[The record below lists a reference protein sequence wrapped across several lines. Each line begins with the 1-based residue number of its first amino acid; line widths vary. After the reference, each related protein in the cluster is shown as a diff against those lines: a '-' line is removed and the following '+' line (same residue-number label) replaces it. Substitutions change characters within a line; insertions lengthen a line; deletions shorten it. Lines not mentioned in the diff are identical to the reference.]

1 MCIGIPMQVLRT
13 EPGHAWVA
21 GRGEVKRI
29 DTALVGDCTEHEWL
43 LVFLDAARE
52 RIDAARA
59 AEVNAV
65 LDLVQGAMSGE
76 PAALDDPHDDPG
88 FALPSR
94 MDPTALAA
102 LTGSS
107 GSNGHPSKV
116 NPA

>member
-1 MCIGIPMQVLRT
+1 MCIGIPMKVFRI
-13 EPGHAWVA
+13 EAGHAWAA
-21 GRGEVKRI
+21 GRGEVRRL
-29 DTALVGDCTEHEWL
+29 DTALVGDCAEDDWL

-65 LDLVQGAMSGE
+65 LDLVQGAMNGE
-76 PAALDDPHDDPG
+76 HAPADDPG

-102 LTGSS
+102 LAGRI
-107 GSNGHPSKV
+107 PE
-116 NPA
+116 

>member
-1 MCIGIPMQVLRT
+1 MCIGIPMKVFRV

-29 DTALVGDCTEHEWL
+29 DTALVGDCGEGDWL

-52 RIDAARA
+52 RIDAVRA

-65 LDLVQGAMSGE
+65 LDLVQGAMNSE
-76 PAALDDPHDDPG
+76 AAFADAPADDPG

-102 LTGSS
+102 LAGRT
-107 GSNGHPSKV
+107 PE
-116 NPA
+116 

>member
-1 MCIGIPMQVLRT
+1 MCIGIPLKVFRI

-21 GRGEVKRI
+21 GRGEVKRV
-29 DTALVGDCTEHEWL
+29 DTALVGDCAEGDWL

-52 RIDAARA
+52 RIDARRA

-65 LDLVQGAMSGE
+65 LDLVQGAMNGD
-76 PAALDDPHDDPG
+76 AAFADDRVDDPG

-102 LTGSS
+102 LTGRI
-107 GSNGHPSKV
+107 PE
-116 NPA
+116 

>member
-1 MCIGIPMQVLRT
+1 MCIGIPMKVFRV
-13 EPGHAWVA
+13 EPGHAWVS

-29 DTALVGDCTEHEWL
+29 DTALVGDCAEDDWL

-65 LDLVQGAMSGE
+65 LDLVQDAMNGE
-76 PAALDDPHDDPG
+76 HAPAYDPADDPG

-94 MDPTALAA
+94 MDPATLAA
-102 LTGSS
+102 LAGRT
-107 GSNGHPSKV
+107 PE
-116 NPA
+116 

>member
-1 MCIGIPMQVLRT
+1 MCIGIPMKVVRL

-21 GRGEVKRI
+21 GRGDVKRV
-29 DTALVGDCTEHEWL
+29 DTALVGDCAEGDWL

-65 LDLVQGAMSGE
+65 LDLVESAMGGDRA
-76 PAALDDPHDDPG
+76 PLHDAADDPG

-107 GSNGHPSKV
+107 SPTPKV
-116 NPA
+116 NNA

>member
-1 MCIGIPMQVLRT
+1 MCIGIPMKVFRI

-21 GRGEVKRI
+21 GRGDVKRV
-29 DTALVGDCTEHEWL
+29 DTALVGDVDENDWL

-59 AEVNAV
+59 TEVNAV

-76 PAALDDPHDDPG
+76 LAALPADDPG

-102 LTGSS
+102 LAGQTR
-107 GSNGHPSKV
+107 K
-116 NPA
+116 

>member
-1 MCIGIPMQVLRT
+1 MCIGIPMKVFRL
-13 EPGHAWVA
+13 EPGHAWVT
-21 GRGEVKRI
+21 GRGEVKRV
-29 DTALVGDCTEHEWL
+29 DTALLGDCRENDWL

-65 LDLVQGAMSGE
+65 LDLVEGAMGGGH
-76 PAALDDPHDDPG
+76 AALPDPADDPG

-102 LTGSS
+102 LAGRT
-107 GSNGHPSKV
+107 PKV
-116 NPA
+116 NNP

>member
-21 GRGEVKRI
+21 GRGEVKRV
-29 DTALVGDCTEHEWL
+29 DTALIGEPHEGEWL

-59 AEVNAV
+59 AEVNGV
-65 LDLVQGAMSGE
+65 LDLLQGALAGATTHPFDE
-76 PAALDDPHDDPG
+76 VG

-94 MDPTALAA
+94 MEPSALAA
-102 LTGSS
+102 LA
-107 GSNGHPSKV
+107 GHATPE
-116 NPA
+116 PLPE

>member
-1 MCIGIPMQVLRT
+1 MCIGIPMKVFRI

-29 DTALVGDCTEHEWL
+29 DTALVGDCDEGDWL
-43 LVFLDAARE
+43 LVFLGAARE
-52 RIDAARA
+52 RIDATRA

-65 LDLVQGAMSGE
+65 LDLVQDAMNGE
-76 PAALDDPHDDPG
+76 HAPTDDPG

-102 LTGSS
+102 LAGR
-107 GSNGHPSKV
+107 NPKV

>member
-21 GRGEVKRI
+21 GRGEVKRV
-29 DTALVGDCTEHEWL
+29 DTALIDAPQEGEWL

-52 RIDAARA
+52 RIAADRA
-59 AEVNAV
+59 AEVNGV
-65 LDLVQGAMSGE
+65 LDLLQGALAGASTQPFDE
-76 PAALDDPHDDPG
+76 VG

-102 LTGSS
+102 LAGRAAPESL
-107 GSNGHPSKV
+107 PE
-116 NPA
+116 